1 MLWSYVQ
8 LDDDAGRAVQEDHS
22 IAVALR
28 ARATRRAYSI

>member
-8 LDDDAGRAVQEDHS
+8 LDDGAGQAAKEDHS

-28 ARATRRAYSI
+28 ARATRRAYKI